1 MDIGTLLKLKRKELN
16 LSVKQ
21 VVDSLKSYN
30 ISISEK
36 TLYGWENNYRQP
48 DADTFLILCA
58 IYQISNVLG
67 YFLNE
72 QTKDYSTKESIL
84 IKKYRQLTADSLLRR
99 WPPRISTTSSVGTMT
114 SPNNSSMLCNLICS
128 RSDVATRPS
137 KPENA

>member
-1 MDIGTLLKLKRKELN
+1 MDIGTLLKSKRKELN

-21 VVDSLKSYN
+21 VVASLKSYN

-58 IYQISNVLG
+58 IYQISNVLD

-84 IKKYRQLTADSLLRR
+84 IKKYRQLTAEQQGAVENNIDYF
-99 WPPRISTTSSVGTMT
+99 IQVNKKDETTENGE
-114 SPNNSSMLCNLICS
+114 
-128 RSDVATRPS
+128 RPL
-137 KPENA
+137 NDAAV

>member
-1 MDIGTLLKLKRKELN
+1 MDIGTLLKSKRKELK

-48 DADTFLILCA
+48 DTDTFLILCA
-58 IYQISNVLG
+58 IYQISNVLD

-84 IKKYRQLTADSLLRR
+84 IKKYRQLTAEQQGAIENNIDYF
-99 WPPRISTTSSVGTMT
+99 IQVNKKDETTENGEGPFVNKVG
-114 SPNNSSMLCNLICS
+114 
-128 RSDVATRPS
+128 
-137 KPENA
+137 

>member
-48 DADTFLILCA
+48 DVDTFLILCA
-58 IYQISNVLG
+58 IYQNSNVLD

-84 IKKYRQLTADSLLRR
+84 IKKYRQLTAEQQGAVENNIDYF
-99 WPPRISTTSSVGTMT
+99 IQVNKKDETTENGEEPFENKVG
-114 SPNNSSMLCNLICS
+114 
-128 RSDVATRPS
+128 
-137 KPENA
+137 

>member
-30 ISISEK
+30 NFNIRKK

-58 IYQISNVLG
+58 IYQISNVLD

-84 IKKYRQLTADSLLRR
+84 IKKYRQLTAEQQGAVENNIDYF
-99 WPPRISTTSSVGTMT
+99 IQVNKKDETTENGEDPFENKVG
-114 SPNNSSMLCNLICS
+114 
-128 RSDVATRPS
+128 
-137 KPENA
+137 

>member
-58 IYQISNVLG
+58 IYQISNVLD

-84 IKKYRQLTADSLLRR
+84 IKKYRQLTAEQQGAVENNIDYF
-99 WPPRISTTSSVGTMT
+99 IQVNKKDETTEHGEDPFENKVG
-114 SPNNSSMLCNLICS
+114 
-128 RSDVATRPS
+128 
-137 KPENA
+137 

>member
-58 IYQISNVLG
+58 IYQISNVLD

-84 IKKYRQLTADSLLRR
+84 IKKYRHLTAEQQGAVENNIDYF
-99 WPPRISTTSSVGTMT
+99 IQVNKKDETTENGEDPFENKVG
-114 SPNNSSMLCNLICS
+114 
-128 RSDVATRPS
+128 
-137 KPENA
+137 

>member
-1 MDIGTLLKLKRKELN
+1 MDIGTLLKSKRKELK

-48 DADTFLILCA
+48 DVDTFLILCA
-58 IYQISNVLG
+58 IYQISNVLD

-84 IKKYRQLTADSLLRR
+84 IKKYRQLTAEQQGAIENNIDYF
-99 WPPRISTTSSVGTMT
+99 IQVNKKDETTENGEGPFVNKVG
-114 SPNNSSMLCNLICS
+114 
-128 RSDVATRPS
+128 
-137 KPENA
+137 

>member
-1 MDIGTLLKLKRKELN
+1 MDIGTLLKSKRKELN

-58 IYQISNVLG
+58 IYQISNVLD

-84 IKKYRQLTADSLLRR
+84 IKKYRKLTAEQQGAVENNIDYF
-99 WPPRISTTSSVGTMT
+99 IQVNKKDETTENGEDPFANKVG
-114 SPNNSSMLCNLICS
+114 
-128 RSDVATRPS
+128 
-137 KPENA
+137 

>member
-48 DADTFLILCA
+48 DAYTFLILCA
-58 IYQISNVLG
+58 IYQISNVLD

-84 IKKYRQLTADSLLRR
+84 IKKYRQLTAEQQGAVENNIDYF
-99 WPPRISTTSSVGTMT
+99 IQVNKKDETTENGEDPFENKVG
-114 SPNNSSMLCNLICS
+114 
-128 RSDVATRPS
+128 
-137 KPENA
+137 

>member
-1 MDIGTLLKLKRKELN
+1 MDIGTLLKSKRKELK

-48 DADTFLILCA
+48 DVDTFLILCA
-58 IYQISNVLG
+58 IYQISNVLD

-72 QTKDYSTKESIL
+72 QTKDLFNKRIYPN
-84 IKKYRQLTADSLLRR
+84 KK
-99 WPPRISTTSSVGTMT
+99 ISPTHCRAARGD
-114 SPNNSSMLCNLICS
+114 
-128 RSDVATRPS
+128 R
-137 KPENA
+137 KQH

>member
-1 MDIGTLLKLKRKELN
+1 MDIGTLLKSKRKELK

-21 VVDSLKSYN
+21 VVDSLKNYN

-48 DADTFLILCA
+48 DVDTFLILCA
-58 IYQISNVLG
+58 IYQISNVLD

-84 IKKYRQLTADSLLRR
+84 IKKYRQLTAEQQGAIENSIDYY
-99 WPPRISTTSSVGTMT
+99 IKANKKDETTENGEDPFANKVG
-114 SPNNSSMLCNLICS
+114 
-128 RSDVATRPS
+128 
-137 KPENA
+137 

>member
-48 DADTFLILCA
+48 DVDTFLILCA

-84 IKKYRQLTADSLLRR
+84 IKKYRQLTAEQQGAVENNIDYF
-99 WPPRISTTSSVGTMT
+99 IQVNKKDETTENGEDPFENKVG
-114 SPNNSSMLCNLICS
+114 
-128 RSDVATRPS
+128 
-137 KPENA
+137 

>member
-48 DADTFLILCA
+48 DVDTFLILCA
-58 IYQISNVLG
+58 IYQISNVLD

-84 IKKYRQLTADSLLRR
+84 IKKYRQLTAEQQGAVENNIDYF
-99 WPPRISTTSSVGTMT
+99 IQVNKKDETTENGEDPFENKVG
-114 SPNNSSMLCNLICS
+114 
-128 RSDVATRPS
+128 
-137 KPENA
+137 

>member
-1 MDIGTLLKLKRKELN
+1 MDIGTLLKSKRKELK

-58 IYQISNVLG
+58 IYQISNVLD

-84 IKKYRQLTADSLLRR
+84 IKNIANSL
-99 WPPRISTTSSVGTMT
+99 PSSKG
-114 SPNNSSMLCNLICS
+114 
-128 RSDVATRPS
+128 R
-137 KPENA
+137 